1 MSRKSLEYDRL
12 VEKALRAVVRD
23 ALRQVAEDGLPG
35 DHHFYITF
43 VTTHPGVTLAE
54 RLRERYPD
62 EMTIVIQHQ
71 FSNLLVS
78 DEGFGVTLSFSGIAD
93 HLEIPF
99 SAVTAFADPSVQF
112 GLQFRRTEEEEEDD
126 GSEKSRLKPVEQA
139 AGPQA
144 KPSRKR
150 DAGPSRIPQSGGGKT
165 EKSREEPEQAPCPAS
180 EPETPE
186 EKVVTLDSFRKK

>member
-23 ALRQVAEDGLPG
+23 ALQQVAEDGLPG

-144 KPSRKR
+144 KPC
-150 DAGPSRIPQSGGGKT
+150 GGKT